1 MAFSSRRA
9 FLKKAGIGTAAA
21 VTLSS
26 SGARAAGGLRGDEEK
41 TATNIEDALA
51 YPRTEWSMPGRYP
64 GTVIETYDAAAVNDG
79 VIDAVRAAAMLEKS
93 MRALTGI
100 EDLAQAWSRFVQ
112 PGDRIGL
119 KVNPVAG
126 KLLSTSPAL
135 VTAVIAQLE
144 AAGIPRRDIMIWD
157 RREFQLHEAGFTPEA
172 FPGIRIR
179 GTECKDA
186 EGGFRDANGR
196 LYSEDRI
203 DRDWYYWADCEDS
216 YDEET
221 LPYMVNEG
229 KHSYFSSIVTREID
243 KIINLPIL
251 KNAGSTVTLCMKNL
265 AYGAVT
271 NTGRLHKPL
280 WAETCAQV
288 PCFPPLRDKVVL
300 NIVDGLVGCYH
311 GGPGAN
317 PQFILPYHRLLV
329 GSDPVAVDRIGLSIV
344 EAMRIEK
351 NVQEKPSPR
360 ARAFLDLAQH
370 YQLGIAD
377 LNRIHHTRIDMS

>member
-1 MAFSSRRA
+1 MASTSRRG
-9 FLKKAGIGTAAA
+9 FLKKAGIGTAVAA
-21 VTLSS
+21 ALHTPALSS
-26 SGARAAGGLRGDEEK
+26 AVRRRGED
-41 TATNIEDALA
+41 TPATNIADALA
-51 YPRTEWSMPGRYP
+51 HPRSEVSMPGLYP
-64 GTVIETYDAAAVNDG
+64 GAVVEAYDARAVQDG
-79 VIDAVRAAAMLEKS
+79 VIDDDRTAAMLAES
-93 MRALTGI
+93 MRTLTGAP
-100 EDLAQAWSRFVQ
+100 DVTRAWLRFVQ

-135 VTAVIAQLE
+135 VRAVIAQLE
-144 AAGIPRRDIMIWD
+144 TAGIPREDIVLWD
-157 RREFQLHEAGFTPEA
+157 RREFQMHEAGFTTEA

-179 GTECKDA
+179 GTECKDSA
-186 EGGFRDANGR
+186 GSFRDANGR

-203 DRDWYYWADCEDS
+203 DREWYYWADCEDS

-229 KHSYFSSIVTREID
+229 KHSYFSSIVTKEVD

-251 KNAGSTVTLCMKNL
+251 KNAGSSVTLCMKNL
-265 AYGAVT
+265 AYGTVT
-271 NTGRLHKPL
+271 NTARLHKPL

-300 NIVDGLVGCYH
+300 NIVDGLIGCYH

-351 NVQEKPSPR
+351 KVQDKPSPR
-360 ARAFLDLAQH
+360 ARGFLEMAES
-370 YQLGIAD
+370 YQLGVAD
-377 LNRIHHTRIDMS
+377 INRIHHTRIDLS

>member
-1 MAFSSRRA
+1 MALTSRRG
-9 FLKKAGIGTAAA
+9 FLKKAGLGTAVAA
-21 VTLSS
+21 TLPTPALSTAIRS
-26 SGARAAGGLRGDEEK
+26 AADDGI
-41 TATNIEDALA
+41 ATNIADALA
-51 YPRTEWSMPGRYP
+51 HPRTEASMPGLYP
-64 GTVIETYDAAAVNDG
+64 GTVVEAYDAQAVQDG
-79 VIDAVRAAAMLEKS
+79 VIDEERATAMLARS
-93 MRALTGI
+93 MRELTGAP
-100 EDLAQAWSRFVQ
+100 DVTQAWLRFVQ

-126 KLLSTSPAL
+126 KLLSTSPSL
-135 VTAVIAQLE
+135 VRAVIAQLE
-144 AAGIPRRDIMIWD
+144 AAGIPRDSIVLWD
-157 RREFQLHEAGFTPEA
+157 RREFQLHDAGFTTEE

-179 GTECKDA
+179 GTECKDS
-186 EGGFRDANGR
+186 EGSFRDANGR

-203 DRDWYYWADCEDS
+203 DKEWYYWADCEDS

-229 KHSYFSSIVTREID
+229 KHSYFSSIVTKEVD

-251 KNAGSTVTLCMKNL
+251 KNAGSSVTLCMKNL

-271 NTGRLHKPL
+271 NTARLHKPL

-300 NIVDGLVGCYH
+300 NIVDGLIGCYH

-344 EAMRIEK
+344 EAMRMEK
-351 NVQEKPSPR
+351 KVQDKPSPR
-360 ARAFLDLAQH
+360 ARGFLELAES
-370 YQLGIAD
+370 YELGVAD
-377 LNRIHHTRIDMS
+377 INRIHHTRIDLS